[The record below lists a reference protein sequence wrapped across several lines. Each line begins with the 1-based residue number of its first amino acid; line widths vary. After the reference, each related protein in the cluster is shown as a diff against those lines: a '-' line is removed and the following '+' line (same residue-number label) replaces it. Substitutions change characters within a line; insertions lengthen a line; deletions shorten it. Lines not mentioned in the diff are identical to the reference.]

1 METRDFGGSRNL
13 GHSKRSLGVL
23 DARARMGEMG
33 EMETTEVNPAFHG
46 TFTTKI
52 ATVTTLGDASTSV
65 RQTETAKY

>member
-1 METRDFGGSRNL
+1 MKTRDFGSSRNL

-23 DARARMGEMG
+23 DARARMREM
-33 EMETTEVNPAFHG
+33 TEVNPAFHG

-65 RQTETAKY
+65 RQTEKAKY